1 MLIDVHTHLW
11 ETCVEESKQ
20 GILSMCETFGIDKV
34 YVSGLHTYCPDEA
47 EVTRLNDYVVSFMRE
62 HPGLV
67 EGYCYLNPRNANSLS
82 ELRRRIPHRGKSRLQ
97 EIEGF
102 LKQQGISSWVV
113 K

>member
-47 EVTRLNDYVVSFMRE
+47 EVTRLNDTT
-62 HPGLV
+62 
-67 EGYCYLNPRNANSLS
+67 
-82 ELRRRIPHRGKSRLQ
+82 
-97 EIEGF
+97 
-102 LKQQGISSWVV
+102 
-113 K
+113 